1 MGYRPI
7 LTFDTSGINCLTDDA
22 DSVALIV
29 GLRAGFH
36 VRLTFTS
43 VSEIIATTSGERRRT
58 LLGVCR
64 QLLSSGDCIGPQN
77 DLLTKLI
84 VRFEESPAPFDWTTV
99 SVRLPEAED
108 EIARQENFTDDLS
121 EEEREFSRVNERVFV
136 KVYDDAKPHFDKL
149 FAEGTERI
157 PSSVSELVTQL
168 QTGGAFWTLAANLYS
183 RVARKPADDSTIRR
197 FAAECPPFYALM
209 IALCA
214 AQYERYVRP
223 PMVSPSL
230 RAGRNDTFVSVCLP
244 YCHQFVTNDPGQ
256 LECFKEV
263 VSIGSLDVTVRSYQE
278 FRDSFFVTAASST

>member
-1 MGYRPI
+1 M
-7 LTFDTSGINCLTDDA
+7 
-22 DSVALIV
+22 
-29 GLRAGFH
+29 RAGFH

-99 SVRLPEAED
+99 SVRL
-108 EIARQENFTDDLS
+108 ARGRGRN
-121 EEEREFSRVNERVFV
+121 R
-136 KVYDDAKPHFDKL
+136 
-149 FAEGTERI
+149 
-157 PSSVSELVTQL
+157 PSGELQRGPLGGSVAELVTQL

-214 AQYERYVRP
+214 AQYERCVRP
-223 PMVSPSL
+223 PRVSPSL

-256 LECFKEV
+256 LQCFKEV
-263 VSIGSLDVTVRSYQE
+263 VSIGGLDVTVRSYQE
-278 FRDSFFVTAASST
+278 FRDSFFVTAAPST